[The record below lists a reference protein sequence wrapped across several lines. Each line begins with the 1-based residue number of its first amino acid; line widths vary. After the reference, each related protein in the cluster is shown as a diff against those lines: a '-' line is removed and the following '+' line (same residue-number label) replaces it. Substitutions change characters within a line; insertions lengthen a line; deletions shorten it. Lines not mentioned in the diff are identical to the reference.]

1 MDSAGGRVVPNRK
14 GKVFGEPPPVDVDFD
29 KVPAFAKLGLSS
41 EVNVI
46 DMEGTA
52 DTIRETQTLLGS

>member
-1 MDSAGGRVVPNRK
+1 MAVPTLPGMLSGG
-14 GKVFGEPPPVDVDFD
+14 PPPVDVDFD

-46 DMEGTA
+46 EMEGTA